1 MLKERTSAHERVR
14 AIVVTGVTPES
25 GVTWRVARGYV
36 LCRVESCV
44 IPSCIL
50 GRVTCDSPDGRHA
63 RGRGD
68 VPLCC
73 VLLSHE

>member
-1 MLKERTSAHERVR
+1 MLKERASAHERVR

-25 GVTWRVARGYV
+25 GVTWRVARVYV

-44 IPSCIL
+44 IPRSTL
-50 GRVTCDSPDGRHA
+50 GRVTRDSPNGRHA

-68 VPLCC
+68 VAVCAVSC
-73 VLLSHE
+73 